1 MSAETKTRLSLSQTE
16 YPYIRSPKNLQA
28 TAVRV
33 VVRDAGIEIHGYAV
47 AREGNHVSIVWT
59 VASGRHRQ
67 RTFSADNVFLSGFGH
82 GWDGYPIPFENLAAL
97 RPAAH

>member
-1 MSAETKTRLSLSQTE
+1 MPTKATKQATLGQVEHPHTRLSAD
-16 YPYIRSPKNLQA
+16 LQA
-28 TAVRV
+28 TAARV
-33 VVRDAGIEIHGYAV
+33 VVRDGGIEIHGYVV
-47 AREGNHVSIVWT
+47 AREGNHVSVVWA

-82 GWDGYPIPFENLAAL
+82 GWDGYPIPFEKLAAL